1 MAPKIATY
9 SRKHNSVAE
18 AFNTNKFRT
27 YKGQIYVQEPPRDS
41 NHMSSWCSELLIP
54 YKAMG
59 VTYAFFGPLP
69 RQETVPSRLEKIF
82 PIYEHSTP
90 RVCIDRGFNLKC
102 LLSDSRCKT
111 LSFN

>member
-1 MAPKIATY
+1 MAPKIAVY
-9 SRKHNSVAE
+9 SRKRNSVPE

-41 NHMSSWCSELLIP
+41 NHMSAWCSELLIP
-54 YKAMG
+54 YKAMW

-102 LLSDSRCKT
+102 LLSDSRP
-111 LSFN
+111 F